1 MFKIIMVIALLFII
15 YSLGVAFVAFIKKDA
30 DSDKMLKALT
40 FRIALS
46 IGLIILMMIGA
57 QFGLI
62 SPHGI

>member
-1 MFKIIMVIALLFII
+1 MFKIIMVVVLLFII
-15 YSLGVAFVAFIKKDA
+15 FSLGVAFVAFIKKDA

-40 FRIALS
+40 FRIGLS
-46 IGLIILMMIGA
+46 IALIVVLMLGA

>member
-1 MFKIIMVIALLFII
+1 MFKIIMIAVLLFII
-15 YSLGVAFVAFIKKDA
+15 YSLAVAFFAFTKKNA

-40 FRIALS
+40 FRVALS
-46 IGLIILMMIGA
+46 IGLIIIMMIGA

>member
-1 MFKIIMVIALLFII
+1 MFKIIMVAALLFII

-40 FRIALS
+40 YRIALS

>member
-1 MFKIIMVIALLFII
+1 MFKIIMVSILLFII
-15 YSLGVAFVAFIKKDA
+15 FSLGVAFVAFVKKDK

-46 IGLIILMMIGA
+46 IGLIIVMMIGA

>member
-1 MFKIIMVIALLFII
+1 MFKYIMVAALLFII

-46 IGLIILMMIGA
+46 IGLIILMMVGA

>member
-1 MFKIIMVIALLFII
+1 MFKIIMVAALLFII
-15 YSLGVAFVAFIKKDA
+15 YSLGVAFAAFVKKDA

-46 IGLIILMMIGA
+46 IGLIIIMMLGA

>member
-1 MFKIIMVIALLFII
+1 MFKLIMALIFLFIL
-15 YSLGVAFVAFIKKDA
+15 YSLGVAFASFIKKKK

-46 IGLIILMMIGA
+46 IGLLILLMLGA

>member
-1 MFKIIMVIALLFII
+1 MVTALLFII
-15 YSLGVAFVAFIKKDA
+15 FSLGVAFFAFVKKDA

-40 FRIALS
+40 FRIVLS
-46 IGLIILMMIGA
+46 IGLIIIMMIGA

>member
-1 MFKIIMVIALLFII
+1 MFKIIMVAALLFII
-15 YSLGVAFVAFIKKDA
+15 FSLVVGFIAFVKKDA

-40 FRIALS
+40 FRIGLS
-46 IGLIILMMIGA
+46 VALIIIMMIGA

>member
-1 MFKIIMVIALLFII
+1 MVIALLFII

>member
-1 MFKIIMVIALLFII
+1 MFKIIMVATLLFII
-15 YSLGVAFVAFIKKDA
+15 YSLGVAFVAFVKKDA

-46 IGLIILMMIGA
+46 IGLIIIMMLGA

-62 SPHGI
+62 SPHSI

>member
-1 MFKIIMVIALLFII
+1 MVAVLLFII

-40 FRIALS
+40 FRIGLS
-46 IGLIILMMIGA
+46 IALIVTMMIGA